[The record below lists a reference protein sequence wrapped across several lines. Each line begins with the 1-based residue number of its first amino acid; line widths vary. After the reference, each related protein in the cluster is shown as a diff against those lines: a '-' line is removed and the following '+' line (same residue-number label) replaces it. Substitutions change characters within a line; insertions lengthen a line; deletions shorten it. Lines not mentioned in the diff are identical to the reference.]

1 MAEKEL
7 SVAVYSQAGEKLS
20 SVNLSSEVF
29 GVKENEQVMHDAVL
43 VYQANMRQD
52 TAKTKKRDEVSGGG
66 KKPWRQKG
74 TGRARAGSSR
84 SPIWVGGG
92 TVFGPT
98 GVQNHKIAQNRKE
111 HKLAMKCA
119 YSAVVKNGGLLL
131 VDEFKFD
138 SIKTKLVVK
147 MLKDLKAEG
156 KVLIVVKDVDENLIL
171 SAQNIANVVVTA
183 VDNVSVYDLMYFDK
197 VVMDKDTIKLVEE
210 ALL

>member
-1 MAEKEL
+1 M
-7 SVAVYSQAGEKLS
+7 
-20 SVNLSSEVF
+20 
-29 GVKENEQVMHDAVL
+29 
-43 VYQANMRQD
+43 
-52 TAKTKKRDEVSGGG
+52 
-66 KKPWRQKG
+66 
-74 TGRARAGSSR
+74 
-84 SPIWVGGG
+84 
-92 TVFGPT
+92 
-98 GVQNHKIAQNRKE
+98 
-111 HKLAMKCA
+111 
-119 YSAVVKNGGLLL
+119 
-131 VDEFKFD
+131 DEFKFD